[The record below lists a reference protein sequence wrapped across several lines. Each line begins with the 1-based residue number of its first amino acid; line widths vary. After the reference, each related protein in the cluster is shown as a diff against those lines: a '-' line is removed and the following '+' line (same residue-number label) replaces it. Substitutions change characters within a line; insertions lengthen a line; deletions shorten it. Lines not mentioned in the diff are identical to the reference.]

1 MEKVVPKIGIFVRDP
16 GGRMAASLD
25 LPGMLKRLGKAKNV
39 TRVCL
44 LADLGGNASLSSVA
58 EGIRNGEYD
67 RVLWVGR
74 FNTEQQKAV
83 EGYLEG
89 FGLNKYLHMWC
100 DIEEQGALNQK
111 VASEVREK
119 KALRLI
125 QMALARTRLLE
136 PLAPLEIPAV
146 DAAMVVGGGIAGL
159 QTALSLVELG
169 KKVHLVEKESGVGG
183 KVAALH
189 RFYPRLC
196 DPLCGLQ
203 FVVDRLRASDRI
215 HFHTL
220 SQVVSIDGGPGRFQV
235 RISRRPR
242 FVDLQRCNA
251 CGECVEACPVEIP
264 RTQEYGAFGSW
275 APLEGA
281 PRKAIGPACP
291 MSFPTAFVVQREHC
305 APGCKECEIACPAGA
320 VNLEETAT
328 HEDVEVGAIF
338 VTTGWDPYP
347 LSRVEEF
354 GYGLYPRVLSNLEME
369 RLLGGDLPP
378 LDEVGFIQ
386 CVGSRDE
393 RHLHYCST
401 VCCSATLK
409 QIRFLKDRMPHVRC
423 YVFYQDIRSPGFQEE
438 LYQEVKALEGVIFVR
453 GTPSTV
459 RPDGDSGRLR
469 VRAEDTLS
477 GKEIRL
483 ALDLLVLAGG
493 MVPSRGTEELAQV
506 LNLPRNRWGFFEA
519 HLQCHP
525 EESQRTGIYVGG
537 CSREPMNVSQSI
549 DSAHR
554 AAMEGLAFLSGTV
567 LVSPT
572 YPLVDKTKCD
582 KCKRCMEECPF
593 AAFHFDREGF
603 PEPDLAKCRQC
614 GNCVGICPLAA
625 VSLRH
630 MTIKQIA
637 AQVQEA
643 AASFL
648 PEGEP
653 QVLAFLCQNDA
664 YHAARAA
671 VEQGLPVPPNV
682 IFVKVPCAGYVNN
695 ALIADALAFGI
706 DGVLIAGCQDGQC
719 HYVTGNQLVRKRSDD
734 LSDKLQKM
742 MIERDRVRFVNLEIR
757 DSVGYVELTRSF
769 VEKLMAMGPNPFKL

>member
-1 MEKVVPKIGIFVRDP
+1 
-16 GGRMAASLD
+16 MAATID
-25 LPGMLKRLGKAKNV
+25 LPGVLKRLSKAKNV
-39 TRVCL
+39 TRVSL
-44 LADLGGNASLSSVA
+44 LDDLGGDASLSSVA
-58 EGIRNGEYD
+58 EGITSGQYNRI
-67 RVLWVGR
+67 LWVGR
-74 FNTEQQKAV
+74 FSPEQQRAM
-83 EGYLEG
+83 EGQLEAI
-89 FGLNKYLHMWC
+89 GLNKYLHMWC
-100 DIEEQGALNQK
+100 DIEEQGTLDEK
-111 VASEVREK
+111 VASELREK

-136 PLAPLEIPAV
+136 PLSPVEIQAA
-146 DAAMVVGGGIAGL
+146 DAAVIVGGGIAGL

-169 KKVHLVEKESGVGG
+169 KRVHLVERESGVGG
-183 KVAALH
+183 KVASLH

-203 FVVDRLRASDRI
+203 FTLERLRASDRVQ
-215 HFHTL
+215 FHTL
-220 SQVVSIDGGPGRFQV
+220 SRVESIEGGPGRFQV
-235 RISRRPR
+235 RISQRPR
-242 FVDLQRCNA
+242 YVDLHRCNG
-251 CGECVEACPVEIP
+251 CGECVDACPVEVP
-264 RTQEYGAFGSW
+264 R
-275 APLEGA
+275 PLEDSAFNSRSPLDGIR
-281 PRKAIGPACP
+281 RKAIGPASP
-291 MSFPTAFVVQREHC
+291 MPFPTAFVVERELC
-305 APGCKECEIACPAGA
+305 PPGCAECEKACPAAA
-320 VNLEETAT
+320 VNLAEAPT
-328 HEDVEVGAIF
+328 HLDVQAGAVF

-347 LSRVEEF
+347 LSKVEEF
-354 GYGLYPRVLSNLEME
+354 GYGLYPGVITNLQME
-369 RLLGGDLPP
+369 RLLGSELPP
-378 LDEVGFIQ
+378 MKEVGFIQ

-409 QIRFLKDRMPHVRC
+409 QIRFLKDRMPRVRC
-423 YVFYQDIRSPGFQEE
+423 YVFYQDIRSPGFQED
-438 LYQEVKALEGVIFVR
+438 LYQEVKALDGVIFIR

-459 RPDGDSGRLR
+459 RPDGDSGRVK

-477 GKEIRL
+477 GKEITL
-483 ALDLLVLAGG
+483 DLDLLVLAGG
-493 MVPSRGTEELAQV
+493 MVPSQGAEEVAKTLT
-506 LNLPRNRWGFFEA
+506 LPRNPYGFFES

-537 CSREPMNVSQSI
+537 CCREPMNVSQSI

-554 AAMEGLAFLSGTV
+554 AAMEGLRFLSGTV

-572 YPLVDKTKCD
+572 YPVLDKAKCD

-593 AAFHFDREGF
+593 AAFGFDQEGF
-603 PEPDLAKCRQC
+603 PEPDLTKCRQC

-630 MTIKQIA
+630 LTIRQAA

-664 YHAARAA
+664 YHAAKAA
-671 VEQGLPVPPNV
+671 VEDGLPVPPNV
-682 IFVKVPCAGYVNN
+682 IFIKVPCAGYVNN
-695 ALIADALAFGI
+695 ALVADALAFGV
-706 DGVLIAGCQDGQC
+706 DGVLIGGCQDGQC

-742 MIERDRVRFVNLEIR
+742 MIERDRVRFANLEIR
-757 DSVGYVELTRSF
+757 DSTRYVEITRSF
-769 VEKLMAMGPNPFKL
+769 VEDLKAMGPNPFKL